1 MKHEEEVIYH
11 TYNPKTDFVQKD
23 FYESVV
29 PILTDTGKFPQNI
42 IGTGF
47 LMNND
52 EGLASYVVTAKHVL
66 RGEKN
71 PNIMLTSKAGTQ
83 MQVGTSTLEMFGV
96 KWISHPD
103 GKDLAAIPLI
113 LPKRADEKI
122 LNRRI
127 VRRAALEPSRIRSG
141 AQIKHIGYGG
151 KMAGKNKKTGEILGL
166 PGAAFGVYES
176 GTRELIKVRSACLE
190 GDSGSPLFLNR
201 GKGISIIGVIVRGR
215 PLKKGEFER
224 KKIVGNTISLPIHHV
239 FKILNS
245 KQMKQQVVKGLEKVE
260 GFNRIV

>member
-11 TYNPKTDFVQKD
+11 KYNPRTDFVQKD

-29 PILTDTGKFPQNI
+29 PILTGSGKFPENI

-47 LMNND
+47 LMNNGD
-52 EGLASYVVTAKHVL
+52 GLASYIVTAKHVL

-71 PNIMLTSKAGTQ
+71 PNIMLTSKTGTQ
-83 MQVGTSTLEMFGV
+83 MQVGTETLEAFGA

-113 LPKRADEKI
+113 LPKRLDEKI
-122 LNRRI
+122 RNRRI
-127 VRRAALEPSRIRSG
+127 VMNSKLDQSKIRMG

-151 KMAGKNKKTGEILGL
+151 KMTGKNKKTGELLGL
-166 PGAAFGVYES
+166 PGAAFGTYES
-176 GTRELIKVRSACLE
+176 GTKEIIKIRSACIE

-201 GKGISIIGVIVRGR
+201 GKGISIIGVLVKGR
-215 PLKKGEFER
+215 PLKKEETQTADV
-224 KKIVGNTISLPIHHV
+224 VGNTTVIPIEHV

-245 KQMKQQVVKGLEKVE
+245 KQMRKQVLSGLDKVKA
-260 GFNRIV
+260 FDRIM

>member
-1 MKHEEEVIYH
+1 MKHEEEVVYH
-11 TYNPKTDFVQKD
+11 PYNPRTDFVQKN

-52 EGLASYVVTAKHVL
+52 EGLASYIITAKHVL
-66 RGEKN
+66 RDEKN

-83 MQVGTSTLEMFGV
+83 MQVGTDTLKMFGV
-96 KWISHPD
+96 RWISYPD

-113 LPKRADEKI
+113 LPKRADDKI
-122 LNRRI
+122 RNRRI
-127 VRRAALEPSRIRSG
+127 VRRTALEPSRIRNG
-141 AQIKHIGYGG
+141 AQVKHIGYGG
-151 KMAGKNKKTGEILGL
+151 KMTGKNKKTGEILGM

-176 GTRELIKVRSACLE
+176 GTRELIKIRSACLE

-201 GKGISIIGVIVRGR
+201 GKGISIIGVIVKGR
-215 PLKKGEFER
+215 PLKKLELQR
-224 KKIVGNTISLPIHHV
+224 KNVIGNTIALPIHHV
-239 FKILNS
+239 YKILNS
-245 KQMKQQVVKGLEKVE
+245 KQMKQQVVRGLEKVE
-260 GFNRIV
+260 DFNRIV